1 MNAQDDRDTAKR
13 AAAAAAAALVTDG
26 MMLGLGTGSTVR
38 FLIEQLGRRIESGQ
52 LRIAGVATSVETE
65 ERARAANIPLC
76 ELTPGRG
83 LDLAIDGAD
92 EVEPETLSLVKG
104 LGGALLREKII
115 ASAARDFVVIA
126 DESKLVAALGTR
138 APVPVEVVRFAH
150 PATAWR
156 LERLA
161 RDRRRW
167 SNRRPESLAQTKSET
182 PVGLHS
188 QSDTG
193 LDGRAVLRRV
203 AGGDPFV
210 TDNGNLIYDLHGLAP
225 IADPQTLER
234 DLALIPGVVESGV
247 FTLQVACVFIGA
259 GDGTVRKLE
268 PRGRERPIT
277 DTRQ

>member
-1 MNAQDDRDTAKR
+1 MNVQDDADAGKR
-13 AAAAAAAALVTDG
+13 GAATAAAALVKDG
-26 MMLGLGTGSTVR
+26 MVLGIGTGSTVR
-38 FLIEQLGRRIESGQ
+38 FLIERLGRRIESEQ

-65 ERARAANIPLC
+65 QRARAAGIPLG

-92 EVEPETLSLVKG
+92 EVEQGTLSLIKG
-104 LGGALLREKII
+104 LGGALLREKIV
-115 ASAARDFVVIA
+115 ASAARDFVVVA

-150 PATAWR
+150 PATACR

-161 RDRRRW
+161 CDRRR
-167 SNRRPESLAQTKSET
+167 RETLAQTTSEIR
-182 PVGLHS
+182 VGLHS
-188 QSDTG
+188 QLGTDLG
-193 LDGRAVLRRV
+193 PRAVLRRT

-225 IADPQTLER
+225 IADPQALER

-247 FTLQVACVFIGA
+247 FTLRVGCVFIGSR
-259 GDGTVRKLE
+259 DGTVRKLE
-268 PRGRERPIT
+268 PRGKDRPIT
-277 DTRQ
+277 GTPH

>member
-1 MNAQDDRDTAKR
+1 MSAQDDRDTAKR
-13 AAAAAAAALVTDG
+13 AAAAAAVALVKEG
-26 MMLGLGTGSTVR
+26 MVLGLGTGSTVR
-38 FLIEQLGRRIESGQ
+38 FLIEQLGRRIASGE

-65 ERARAANIPLC
+65 ERARAADIPLC
-76 ELTPGRG
+76 ECTPGRP

-92 EVEPETLSLVKG
+92 EVEQGTLALIKG
-104 LGGALLREKII
+104 LGGALVREKIV
-115 ASAARDFVVIA
+115 ASAARDFIVIA
-126 DESKLVAALGTR
+126 DESKLVTALGTR

-167 SNRRPESLAQTKSET
+167 NNQKPGSLAET
-182 PVGLHS
+182 ESATRVGLHS
-188 QSDTG
+188 PSDRG
-193 LDGRAVLRRV
+193 LGGRAVLRRN

-225 IADPQTLER
+225 IVDPQALER

-247 FTLQVACVFIGA
+247 FTLQVACVFIGSR
-259 GDGTVRKLE
+259 DGTVRKLE
-268 PRGRERPIT
+268 PRGRGRPSI
-277 DTRQ
+277 DSPR